1 MTRHGTARPSL
12 TAGRWAKICK
22 QATQSQI
29 ASDSSPGRH
38 ASANWR
44 NILLQPPP
52 FRTLSTRQGAHQR
65 ASTESLLMLPKGA
78 HIIYRSVKFGTQGRV
93 GSTKR
98 LSHGLS
104 VITAQ
109 RSSRRQRG
117 IGKVYPLAGLRCPS
131 GGGLDRGLG
140 HAHLHSC
147 SAGLQ
152 WGFIWASTSG
162 HNPERRRTEFS
173 AQIHLNART
182 LRRFLRHSGTPRNAD
197 RFATTITLNQ
207 RVHGSSPCAPTI

>member
-65 ASTESLLMLPKGA
+65 ASTVTGVCLALASRGL
-78 HIIYRSVKFGTQGRV
+78 RSVQQ
-93 GSTKR
+93 S
-98 LSHGLS
+98 
-104 VITAQ
+104 AQ
-109 RSSRRQRG
+109 RNQH
-117 IGKVYPLAGLRCPS
+117 LAGL
-131 GGGLDRGLG
+131 
-140 HAHLHSC
+140 H
-147 SAGLQ
+147 
-152 WGFIWASTSG
+152 T
-162 HNPERRRTEFS
+162 
-173 AQIHLNART
+173 
-182 LRRFLRHSGTPRNAD
+182 GTPAAFMASVSSRVRSA
-197 RFATTITLNQ
+197 RAGFPARRALISIGLTLNRSA
-207 RVHGSSPCAPTI
+207 RVRTS